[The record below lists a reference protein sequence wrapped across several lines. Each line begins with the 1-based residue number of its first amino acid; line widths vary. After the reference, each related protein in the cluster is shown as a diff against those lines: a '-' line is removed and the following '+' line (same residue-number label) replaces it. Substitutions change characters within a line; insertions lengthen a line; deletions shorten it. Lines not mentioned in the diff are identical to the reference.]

1 LKRLTGIVQTAIIN
15 TSQQGADMKELQAY
29 IDRKNRW
36 NAIFK
41 GEQFEIQTAQGRQ
54 RVADA
59 LDADLSPENLTCD
72 GELPRAEVNAVTRC
86 CQRLQKNCRS
96 WIPASRSTNSTQ
108 VSDMKEINS

>member
-1 LKRLTGIVQTAIIN
+1 
-15 TSQQGADMKELQAY
+15 MKALQAY

-72 GELPRAEVNAVTRC
+72 GELSRAEINRRHKVLTAAATELARVD
-86 CQRLQKNCRS
+86 
-96 WIPASRSTNSTQ
+96 PAAAKAIYELYTG
-108 VSDMKEINS
+108 E